1 MAYRSMLTEGWY
13 DSASYP
19 RDGTCFPNAEMSVQ
33 RVGSIIGYF
42 MIYVARTDVKNAVSI
57 ILGGMALRGFTTGTR
72 IMPVCCRRNGLVVCA
87 FLDWRPREN
96 YSARAT

>member
-13 DSASYP
+13 DSTSYP
-19 RDGTCFPNAEMSVQ
+19 RDGTCFQNAEMSVQ

-57 ILGGMALRGFTTGTR
+57 ILGGMAYGVYQRYTDYACLLSPERT
-72 IMPVCCRRNGLVVCA
+72 CGLCI
-87 FLDWRPREN
+87 
-96 YSARAT
+96 S